1 MTLLSRLLGL
11 VMITIGAL
19 LGYGICL
26 FVLNIYL
33 LSSWLSVYLDA
44 PEVLSIILTIL
55 AIISLLSI
63 FIFAIIIAIYLVVVG
78 LSIMFKKDWQL

>member
-33 LSSWLSVYLDA
+33 LSSWLSEYLDA
-44 PEVLSIILTIL
+44 PEALSIILTIL
-55 AIISLLSI
+55 AIISLLFI

-78 LSIMFKKDWQL
+78 LSIMLEKYY